1 MATPSG
7 GGNNPQLVP
16 VKGLPDLQDFK
27 FVEARVNGGVMTVID
42 SADIPPGAV
51 QKALNAR
58 VRYDKTLR
66 RSGTVLLA
74 PVNSTAVVVATEKWD
89 TYSPPNTSFSVISAA
104 NPPWSE
110 FAFLSDGTP
119 VLDRSDWDGFAP
131 VVSIPIGPQT
141 AEESDTGII
150 ASSTIFN
157 INLAGIVIVYLE
169 RTWGGFIPGTFYTV
183 VQEIWNPV
191 PPAALEVNGVRVR
204 FAPTGSAGGGNQWLS
219 LQVTAQADTNGNL
232 VIRSGYWAD
241 TVSGERLSGFFDY
254 RGKIT
259 IFQGVGTTLQGAADG
274 NPVLCVTTFKKQDD
288 TSQTYRLTPASVYQF
303 TPTLWVPL
311 TTSTPLHG
319 TREDRIKAA
328 TILDTLV
335 FTNNG
340 ADPIQ
345 KIDPSTNTYAQLGN
359 APAYRYVTGFFNRA
373 VGAALRDTNEVQ
385 IGWSGDNNIAEW
397 DPNVDQ
403 TAGSSPLIE
412 SPADLGDYIKGIVGF
427 TNVMVVARERS
438 LWYAIKQPSSTNP
451 FYFIS
456 AVPGIGCNCPYSI
469 ALTLG
474 GITWVDFLTRTAWFW
489 QPGLQPER
497 IGQNIE
503 DHLFD
508 GMDNT
513 DTVFGSYD
521 PINNE
526 YTVCIPQ
533 TSSKLVVAW
542 TYNFRTKAWV
552 TSQYYG
558 ITSLDDIDLSTGG
571 VTIDELVGTIDGLQG
586 TIDGLSPPPVVKSS
600 RIFGRDEGDLMLEDD
615 AATTDAIHPDFL
627 SGVQDASP
635 NYLFDLISKDF
646 VLPETDMY
654 VAELVIEYVAY
665 GNGSFDI
672 QYSKTGGATPD
683 DVWIMAKTIMPTKF
697 NIPQIITY
705 RKQVKSRRYAW
716 RLQAIGGLFAILG
729 FEVHVYPSGKSRQ
742 TGAF

>member
-1 MATPSG
+1 MAIPSG
-7 GGNNPQLVP
+7 GGNNPQLAP
-16 VKGLPDLQDFK
+16 VKGIPDLQDFK

-51 QKALNAR
+51 QKCLNAR

-66 RSGTVLLA
+66 RSGTILLA
-74 PVNSTAVVVATEKWD
+74 PVNSSAVVVATEKWD
-89 TYSPPNTSFSVISAA
+89 TYSPPNTGFTVAGSAD
-104 NPPWSE
+104 PPWQE
-110 FAFLSDGTP
+110 FFFDTTGT
-119 VLDRSDWDGFAP
+119 LTARSGDWDGFAP
-131 VVSIPIGPQT
+131 VVAIPGGPQT
-141 AEESDTGII
+141 AAEPDTGFV
-150 ASSTIFN
+150 ATSSIFT
-157 INLAGIVIVYLE
+157 GGFSVIYLE
-169 RTWGGFIPGTFYTV
+169 RTWGGFIPGTVYTITSEV
-183 VQEIWNPV
+183 WNPV
-191 PPAALEVNGVRVR
+191 PPAAIMVNGVLVR
-204 FAPTGSAGGGNQWLS
+204 WAPVGSQNATGAVWRT
-219 LQVTAQADTNGNL
+219 LQVSVPADSSGNL
-232 VIRSGYWAD
+232 VIRLGYWLQPGD
-241 TVSGERLSGFFDY
+241 PTNGFFDY

-259 IFQGVGTTLQGAADG
+259 IFQGEGTTLQGAADG

-288 TSQTYRLTPASVYQF
+288 TSQTYRLTPFSVYQF
-303 TPTLWVPL
+303 TQANWIPL

-319 TREDRIKAA
+319 ALIDRIKAA

-345 KIDPSTNTYAQLGN
+345 KIDPATNTYAQLGN

-373 VGAALRDTNEVQ
+373 VGAALRGVNEVQ
-385 IGWSGDNNIAEW
+385 IGWSGDDNVTEW
-397 DPNVDQ
+397 DPTVDQ
-403 TAGSSPLIE
+403 TAGVTPLIE

-427 TNVMVVARERS
+427 TNVMIVARERS

-456 AVPGIGCNCPYSI
+456 AIPGIGCNCPYSI

-503 DHLFD
+503 DQLFN
-508 GMDNT
+508 GMANP

-533 TSSKLVVAW
+533 ISSKLVVAW
-542 TYNFRTKAWV
+542 TYNFRTKAWAS
-552 TSQYYG
+552 SQYYG

-586 TIDGLSPPPVVKSS
+586 TIDSLSPPPVVKSS

-615 AATTDAIHPDFL
+615 AATTDAVHPDFAL
-627 SGVQDASP
+627 GIADSNPD
-635 NYLFDLISKDF
+635 YLFDLISKDF

-654 VAELVIEYVAY
+654 VAELVIEYVAF
-665 GNGSFDI
+665 GNGSFTI

-683 DVWIMAKTIMPTKF
+683 DVWIIAKSIMPTKF
-697 NIPQIITY
+697 NVPQIITF
-705 RKQVKSRRYAW
+705 RKQVKARRYAW
-716 RLQAIGGLFAILG
+716 RLQATDGLFAILG

-742 TGAF
+742 SGAF